1 MKRKKWIIISSV
13 IIAFLLIVDVIA
25 SFFFYNLAIDRNVK
39 DFLDDNEDLE
49 VSAEAMDEFLAGDW
63 RDWTR
68 DQTFERM
75 ELTSFDGL
83 TLQGYFL
90 EAKEPTNKV
99 VITAHGY
106 LGNSFDMGLFGE
118 HYYEELGYHFFTAD
132 ARGHGESEG
141 DYIGFGWH
149 DRLDYVGWIDKIIE
163 RIGPDAEIVL
173 HGLSMGG
180 ATVLMTSGEELPSQV
195 KAIVADSP
203 YTSVNDLFSY
213 QLQRM
218 FYLPSFP
225 IIPTLNLVT
234 KAKADYSLYEASA
247 LDQVQKTNIPILYM
261 HGEADT
267 FVPTKLTKDL
277 YEQTKSEA
285 DMLTF
290 SGANHGEGYVIA
302 KEKYVE
308 KQHEFLNKYINE

>member
-1 MKRKKWIIISSV
+1 
-13 IIAFLLIVDVIA
+13 
-25 SFFFYNLAIDRNVK
+25 
-39 DFLDDNEDLE
+39 
-49 VSAEAMDEFLAGDW
+49 
-63 RDWTR
+63 
-68 DQTFERM
+68 
-75 ELTSFDGL
+75 
-83 TLQGYFL
+83 
-90 EAKEPTNKV
+90 
-99 VITAHGY
+99 
-106 LGNSFDMGLFGE
+106 
-118 HYYEELGYHFFTAD
+118 
-132 ARGHGESEG
+132 
-141 DYIGFGWH
+141 
-149 DRLDYVGWIDKIIE
+149 IDKIIE

-285 DMLTF
+285 DM
-290 SGANHGEGYVIA
+290 
-302 KEKYVE
+302 
-308 KQHEFLNKYINE
+308 

>member
-308 KQHEFLNKYINE
+308 KLHEFLNKYINE